1 VLVDVSFVVYALSTA
16 TWCDRKSPVINWSM
30 FSGLLYDTFKAAMKG
45 LVSGAGHLCSST
57 NR

>member
-45 LVSGAGHLCSST
+45 LVSGATSVFIDQ
-57 NR
+57 